1 MSMKTSWKARLTDK
15 LRDMIPGAIA
25 LTVASSIWL
34 IGQARDSEAD
44 TLDAYGAPVI
54 LPAMVDEGE
63 EFGWSWDGSS
73 ADEFIENSES
83 EVVPL
88 PAHAAITSASE

>member
-15 LRDMIPGAIA
+15 FREMIPGAIA

-44 TLDAYGAPVI
+44 TLDAYGAPLI

-63 EFGWSWDGSS
+63 EFELSWDDSS
-73 ADEFIENSES
+73 ANESIEDSES

-88 PAHAAITSASE
+88 PANAAVTSAAE